1 MEVDRE
7 TFAVRSAQNGDEKA
21 WRYLFERHFEPV
33 NRYCLNL
40 SSGRR
45 DLAEDITQQVFM
57 TAAHRIGRFKPKK
70 GSFRAWLLGIAKK
83 RFLKAQSGEIRQ
95 KYHEKNCS
103 EQTSERKK
111 PEAPELFVYETLAR
125 LPAHY
130 RSVLEAKYLEGLT
143 VNEIAEANGTTPKAV
158 ESLLG
163 RARVKFAHVYHKRR
177 DEE

>member
-7 TFAVRSAQNGDEKA
+7 TFVVRNAQKGDEKA
-21 WRYLFERHFEPV
+21 WRYLFESHFEPV
-33 NRYCLNL
+33 QRYCLSL

-45 DLAEDITQQVFM
+45 DLAEEITQQVFM
-57 TAAHRIGRFKPKK
+57 TAAHRIGKFKPQK
-70 GSFRAWLLGIAKK
+70 GSFRAWLLGIAKN
-83 RFLKAQSGEIRQ
+83 RFLKAQSGELRQ
-95 KYHEKNCS
+95 KYHEKKCS

-111 PEAPELFVYETLAR
+111 ADAPELFVYETLAR

-143 VNEIAEANGTTPKAV
+143 VNEIAETNGSTPKAV

-163 RARVKFAHVYHKRR
+163 RARDKFAQVYKIR
-177 DEE
+177 DES

>member
-1 MEVDRE
+1 MKVDRE

-33 NRYCLNL
+33 YRCCLNL

-45 DLAEDITQQVFM
+45 DMAEDITQQVFM

-70 GSFRAWLLGIAKK
+70 GSFRVWLFGIAKN
-83 RFLKAQSGEIRQ
+83 RFMKVQSGEFRQ
-95 KYHEKNCS
+95 KYHEKQCS
-103 EQTSERKK
+103 ERASERKK
-111 PEAPELFVYETLAR
+111 TNAPELFIYEALAR

-143 VNEIAEANGTTPKAV
+143 VNEIAEANDSTPKAV

-163 RARVKFAHVYHKRR
+163 RARDKFAQVYKKRN
-177 DEE
+177 